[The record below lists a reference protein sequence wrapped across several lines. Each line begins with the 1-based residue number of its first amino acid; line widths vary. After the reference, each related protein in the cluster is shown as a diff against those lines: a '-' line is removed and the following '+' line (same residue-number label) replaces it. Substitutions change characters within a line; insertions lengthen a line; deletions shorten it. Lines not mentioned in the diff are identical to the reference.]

1 MKKKEM
7 AKKVICMAACTA
19 SIVMGNVLPVLAK
32 EADAG
37 TSTSTSTSTGVPQID
52 TFFTVM
58 KTLLIAIVS
67 GIGVVKA
74 IPQVGEFAEAF
85 QQKDS
90 HGMWDSGKGLLGS
103 AIMIFVGPVLSLLGI
118 V

>member
-7 AKKVICMAACTA
+7 AKKVICMAACMA

-37 TSTSTSTSTGVPQID
+37 TSTSTSTGVPQID
-52 TFFTVM
+52 TFFTVL

-67 GIGVVKA
+67 GIGVIQA
-74 IPQVGEFAEAF
+74 IPKIGEFAEAF

-103 AIMIFVGPVLSLLGI
+103 AIMIFVGPLLSLLGI